1 MSVPSQPGHRTESR
15 PLTACFTNPRGLA
28 LSVGVKV
35 RNNESIDR
43 ALKRFRRQ
51 VNRSRVLR
59 EFRQNMSYLKPS
71 EEKRLQR
78 KKAARR
84 RARHRRN
91 TRKRL

>member
-1 MSVPSQPGHRTESR
+1 
-15 PLTACFTNPRGLA
+15 LA
-28 LSVGVKV
+28 VGVKV

>member
-1 MSVPSQPGHRTESR
+1 
-15 PLTACFTNPRGLA
+15 
-28 LSVGVKV
+28 VKV

-59 EFRQNMSYLKPS
+59 EYRQNMTYLKPS
-71 EEKRLQR
+71 EEKRLE

-84 RARHRRN
+84 RRHRD
-91 TRKRL
+91 RKRGKNRKRM

>member
-1 MSVPSQPGHRTESR
+1 M
-15 PLTACFTNPRGLA
+15 A
-28 LSVGVKV
+28 VGVKV
-35 RNNESIDR
+35 RGNESIDR

-59 EFRQNMSYLKPS
+59 EFRQNMAFMKPS

-84 RARHRRN
+84 RARNRRKN
-91 TRKRL
+91 RKRL

>member
-1 MSVPSQPGHRTESR
+1 M
-15 PLTACFTNPRGLA
+15 A
-28 LSVGVKV
+28 VGVKV
-35 RNNESIDR
+35 RGNESIDR

-59 EFRQNMSYLKPS
+59 EYRQNMSYLKPS

-84 RARHRRN
+84 RARNRRN
-91 TRKRL
+91 NRKRL